1 MNPLHLQTLSAIID
15 EESFED
21 AASILGVSPS
31 AVSQRIKALE
41 KEIGRVVVRRTSPP
55 TPTDAGEI
63 LLQTARRM
71 ELLQA
76 EANAQLHERIDRV
89 PLTVAIN
96 ADSLSEWFK
105 PVLAD
110 VARWDSATLHVRVED
125 EAYSLALLKRGDVL
139 GAVTGEAKAASGC
152 ESIALGA
159 FHYVSV
165 ANPWLLDRYTSR
177 DGTVDWRTMPVLR
190 FGPRDALQDKDLER
204 RLGQVPRRRRVSE
217 IPSAEA
223 FFEAARVG
231 LGWALLPESQAAPL
245 LESGEVVMLDS
256 TVFEVPLYWQ
266 RWRLESPSLD
276 RLTESV
282 IVAASQVLRPVS
294 GTA

>member
-152 ESIALGA
+152 ESIALGH
-159 FHYVSV
+159 FIMY
-165 ANPWLLDRYTSR
+165 PWQTLGFWIVTQAGMELWIGALCRCC
-177 DGTVDWRTMPVLR
+177 VL
-190 FGPRDALQDKDLER
+190 
-204 RLGQVPRRRRVSE
+204 
-217 IPSAEA
+217 
-223 FFEAARVG
+223 ARVMRCRTRILNAG
-231 LGWALLPESQAAPL
+231 LVRFRAAVEFLKYLQRKLSLKPL
-245 LESGEVVMLDS
+245 G
-256 TVFEVPLYWQ
+256 
-266 RWRLESPSLD
+266 
-276 RLTESV
+276 
-282 IVAASQVLRPVS
+282 
-294 GTA
+294 